1 MSACFRASFSKLE
14 AHHCF
19 FCFAFC
25 FAFCFLRSSLRSSLR
40 SWVSQ
45 WKLKAFERGQA
56 RASDSLRNSQKC
68 RAFILSDFSWLHRER
83 LKELA
88 DGKPRA
94 IQRDAQGLREMQ
106 SIHRNSSNFVS
117 LYLCIPVWNAVI
129 LSISRD
135 GGRIAY
141 ETYCRLHNYSLL
153 LHCF

>member
-1 MSACFRASFSKLE
+1 
-14 AHHCF
+14 
-19 FCFAFC
+19 
-25 FAFCFLRSSLRSSLR
+25 
-40 SWVSQ
+40 
-45 WKLKAFERGQA
+45 LKAFERGQA

-129 LSISRD
+129 LGISRD

-141 ETYCRLHNYSLL
+141 EIYCRLMKKDENPVMWKQVWKAISAEGEYYKYT
-153 LHCF
+153 